1 MYTLPKDKHSPR
13 GKEDK
18 AMTTKTTKAQRIY
31 HSTRYDCKEHIKH
44 WGFEGI
50 GFNRLSY
57 RDDESIST
65 RTLNAVE
72 KELERAEK
80 NLRIDRELGVGTDE
94 QNSLEEQVL
103 RMVRITLENNRRSYE
118 EWARA

>member
-1 MYTLPKDKHSPR
+1 
-13 GKEDK
+13 
-18 AMTTKTTKAQRIY
+18 MTIKTTKAQRIF

-80 NLRIDRELGVGTDE
+80 NLRIDRELGVRSEE
-94 QNSLEEQVL
+94 QNSLEEQIL
-103 RMVRITLENNRRSYE
+103 KMVRVTLENNRRSYE